1 MNLKMRNA
9 LRYGSNN
16 SVQRVQNH
24 TCALQTCTQVVE
36 TQDEVVHVK
45 VFSLKGESQFL

>member
-1 MNLKMRNA
+1 MYEKTTED
-9 LRYGSNN
+9 GE
-16 SVQRVQNH
+16 
-24 TCALQTCTQVVE
+24 VVE